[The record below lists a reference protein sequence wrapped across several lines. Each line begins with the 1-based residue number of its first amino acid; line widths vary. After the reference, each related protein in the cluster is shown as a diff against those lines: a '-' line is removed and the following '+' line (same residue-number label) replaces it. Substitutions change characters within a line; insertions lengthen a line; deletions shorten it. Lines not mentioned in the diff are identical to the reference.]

1 MYIIVLISAG
11 ISDLN
16 HYILIFIY
24 IFNMLRLF
32 NQTNSEKIE
41 KQKTQVPL
49 RSQADLRL
57 QQELSEI
64 DAPYARLEFT
74 SEYNLKDFNIT
85 INVTE
90 ATSYWFN
97 AHYNFHF
104 EISDNYPYE
113 PPKVKLTTKIFHP
126 NIDYQGNIN
135 LNILRSDWR
144 PILSINL
151 IIYGLHFLFSE
162 PNPNDCINQHA
173 GYIMRNNKDEFK
185 EIIKQTLNGGE
196 IYGEKFLKLL

>member
-1 MYIIVLISAG
+1 
-11 ISDLN
+11 
-16 HYILIFIY
+16 
-24 IFNMLRLF
+24 MLRLF

-90 ATSYWFN
+90 ATSY
-97 AHYNFHF
+97 
-104 EISDNYPYE
+104 
-113 PPKVKLTTKIFHP
+113 
-126 NIDYQGNIN
+126 
-135 LNILRSDWR
+135 
-144 PILSINL
+144 
-151 IIYGLHFLFSE
+151 
-162 PNPNDCINQHA
+162 
-173 GYIMRNNKDEFK
+173 
-185 EIIKQTLNGGE
+185 
-196 IYGEKFLKLL
+196 